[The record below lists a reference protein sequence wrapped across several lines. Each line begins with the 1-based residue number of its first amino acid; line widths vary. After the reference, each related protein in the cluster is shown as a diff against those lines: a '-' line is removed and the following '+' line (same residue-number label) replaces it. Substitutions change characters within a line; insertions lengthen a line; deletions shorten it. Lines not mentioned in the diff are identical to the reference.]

1 MRCALLGM
9 VISLSGIW
17 ISHSFNF
24 LPVHSFRLSNGNG
37 CHVRCGDAEFGK
49 SFKSRTRRNGHTL
62 STMSSQPPSRPFSPA
77 ILHNGTRTSTDSE
90 PTTNASP
97 LNGMTHHDDTDQDQ
111 DPDMD
116 PLERLQ
122 RQLAR
127 ERAEKE
133 DLATQYRNLLA
144 KLTTMRTTLGN
155 KLKQDAVRCLASI
168 TRTLTHSF
176 LRKNSIVG
184 NSTSRR

>member
-1 MRCALLGM
+1 
-9 VISLSGIW
+9 
-17 ISHSFNF
+17 
-24 LPVHSFRLSNGNG
+24 
-37 CHVRCGDAEFGK
+37 
-49 SFKSRTRRNGHTL
+49 
-62 STMSSQPPSRPFSPA
+62 MSSQSPPRPFSPA
-77 ILHNGTRTSTDSE
+77 VIHNGARTSTDSE
-90 PTTNASP
+90 PSTSAFP
-97 LNGMTHHDDTDQDQ
+97 VNGAAHHDDTDQDQ

-155 KLKQDAVRCLASI
+155 KLKRDAVRSVYLFAGSVEGG
-168 TRTLTHSF
+168 TLTHVVCV
-176 LRKNSIVG
+176 LPRKNSIVG